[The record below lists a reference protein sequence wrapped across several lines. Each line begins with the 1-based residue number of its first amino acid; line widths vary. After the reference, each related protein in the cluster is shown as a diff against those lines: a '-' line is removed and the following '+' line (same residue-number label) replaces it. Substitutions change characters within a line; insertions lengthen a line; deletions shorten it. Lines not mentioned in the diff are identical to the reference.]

1 MKSGKAQIRKARTA
15 DVVEIH
21 KILWRFSRT
30 EKLLARSLSQ
40 LYTTVRD
47 MVVFEDEQGQ
57 IAGCCTLHI
66 VDADL
71 AEIRSL
77 AVLESHQRRG
87 IGAGLVRECILEAK
101 DLGIRRLF
109 TLTIEVEFFKSLGFR
124 MEEKEYLPHKVW
136 WDCRNCPK
144 YPDYCDES
152 ALVLDIA

>member
-1 MKSGKAQIRKARTA
+1 MIRKARTA

-21 KILWRFSRT
+21 KMLWHFARS

-47 MVVFEDEQGQ
+47 MTVYEDDNGL

-66 VDADL
+66 VDEYL

-77 AVLESHQRRG
+77 AVLASHQRQGMGRR
-87 IGAGLVRECILEAK
+87 LVEECISEARK
-101 DLGIRRLF
+101 LGIRRLF
-109 TLTIEVEFFKSLGFR
+109 TLTVEVEFFQRLGFR
-124 MEEKEYLPHKVW
+124 LEEKDDLPHKVW
-136 WDCRNCPK
+136 WDCRHCAK